1 MSADYEQ
8 LVDKLKTF
16 KRKFYLY
23 RFLKGLISFL
33 VWFLC
38 YYSFVALIEYFQYAS
53 TNVRAFFFFISL
65 LFVSVITVWFI
76 LIPAG
81 KLLGLLKP
89 LSYKQSADLISKHF
103 VAIEDKLINILE
115 LADERG
121 SGNALVWASIDRKI
135 DQIKLFNFKQAVD
148 FKQLKWIGFVFVVT
162 VLAVFSF
169 SSLFPGLYTNAGYRI
184 VHFNQAFIK
193 PGPFTFRLLNA
204 DLRVRKG
211 DSVEIKV
218 KCEGRKVPAVL
229 YINIGGNNFL
239 MEGDE
244 GLFRYPLELVYN
256 DLDFYFTDL
265 VYVSGK
271 YQLTVLPN
279 PSVIAYSINIVPP
292 SYTGY
297 KEETIQNT
305 GDLTVPY
312 GTAIHWN
319 FKTVDA
325 DSLAVRL
332 DDEMLYGDYEGGR
345 FRINYL
351 AKRNVPYSVSLA
363 NLFFQSK
370 DYLHFKIDVIP
381 DLYPQIDVVQ
391 LADSLDFFRYYFKG
405 AISDDYGFSDLFF
418 NLYFNKTDSLISLPV
433 LKNLNEQ
440 HFYYT
445 FNFNELSGFTDKV
458 SYYFTVKD
466 NDYFHSFK
474 GINSAVFQL
483 NFPSANER
491 LSADSQS
498 FSDVQNLMMQSFDL
512 SNELK
517 RSIEELKFK
526 SVGDISDWEKQQLI
540 REILNKKDQLEK
552 QLDQLK
558 RTNSDMNRLMN
569 SFSKE
574 KSDLIKQQQEI
585 DQLLD
590 EIMTDELKELFD
602 EFNKLAREF
611 DQQKLDQLINQ
622 SKYPLDDLSDQLD
635 RNLQLLKRMK
645 IIQKLEQIS
654 DVLNDLAAKELK
666 NSEELNR
673 NKDFQNILS
682 KENGNFEL
690 LKSVRDELQA
700 VFELN
705 QTLKKPM
712 NLFVLDPEFE
722 EIYRQYGEIMDHL
735 NGKRTNRAKGS
746 LEENSKMLEN
756 LAFLV
761 RRMAENNQQQQQA
774 ENVHHLRQ
782 LLNNLLY
789 LSLNQEQ
796 ILTSSFGLN
805 LSDPII
811 NRVRLRQEQLVEQSK
826 VVKDSL
832 YALAGRTP
840 AISSKVTGELM
851 KMTFSME
858 KVNEE
863 LSEGRVSS
871 AQRFQQNALTAANE
885 MALFLN
891 EVLENMERQMAD
903 GMPGDQECQN
913 PGSGKSGMSQ
923 LKDAQESL
931 KKQLEKMI
939 EQMKNGADGKL
950 NENIGRSLAQ
960 HEMLQQMIREM
971 LSGSEVGSSAKE
983 QLKQVE
989 NLIEQNRRDLVN
1001 KNVTNSMINRQNLIL
1016 DRLLKAEKAE
1026 MERELDDERE
1036 SKTADDLFY
1045 SNPLEFF
1052 EYKQKDDNRMEEIRY
1067 DNYRLRYYYDQ
1078 KYKKYINQLKN

>member
-1 MSADYEQ
+1 MSANYEQ

-23 RFLKGLISFL
+23 RLLKGLLSFL

-38 YYSFVALIEYFQYAS
+38 YYSFLVLIEHFQY
-53 TNVRAFFFFISL
+53 TPTFIRGLFFFLSL
-65 LFVSVITVWFI
+65 LFIVFLAVWFI
-76 LIPAG
+76 FIPAG
-81 KLLGLLKP
+81 KLIGLFKP
-89 LSYKQSADLISKHF
+89 ITYKQASELISKHF
-103 VAIEDKLINILE
+103 GEIEDKLINILE
-115 LADERG
+115 LAEEKD
-121 SGNALVWASIDRKI
+121 SANALVWASIDRKI
-135 DQIKLFNFKQAVD
+135 DQIKFFNFNLAVD
-148 FKQLKWIGFVFVVT
+148 FKKLKWTGLAFLMTLFSVF
-162 VLAVFSF
+162 AFSV
-169 SSLFPGLYTNAGYRI
+169 LFPGLYTEAGYRLI
-184 VHFNQAFIK
+184 HFNQQFMK
-193 PGPFTFRLLNA
+193 PGPFTFQLLNT
-204 DLRVRKG
+204 DLQVRKG

-218 KCEGRKVPAVL
+218 KCAGRKVPAIL
-229 YINIGGNNFL
+229 YINIGENNFL

-244 GLFRYPLELVYN
+244 DLFRYQLDLVYN
-256 DLDFYFTDL
+256 DLEFYFTDL
-265 VYVSGK
+265 THVSEK
-271 YQLTVLPN
+271 YRLTVLPS
-279 PSVIAYSINIVPP
+279 PSVLNYSIDFVPP
-292 SYTGY
+292 AYTGY
-297 KEETIQNT
+297 QKETIHNT

-312 GTAIHWN
+312 GTTIHWN
-319 FKTVDA
+319 FKTLDT
-325 DSLAVRL
+325 DSLAVWL
-332 DDEMLYGDYEGGR
+332 DDEALYGGSEGGL
-345 FRINYL
+345 FRVDYR
-351 AKRNVPYSVSLA
+351 AKRNMPYSVSLA
-363 NLFFQSK
+363 NRFFQSK
-370 DYLHFKIDVIP
+370 DYLHFKIEVIP
-381 DLYPQIDVVQ
+381 DLYPRIDVVQ

-418 NLYFNKTDSLISLPV
+418 NLYFNQKDSLISIPV

-440 HFYYT
+440 HFYFT
-445 FNFNELSGFTDKV
+445 FNFNELSGSSDQV

-466 NDYFHSFK
+466 NDYFHGFK
-474 GINSAVFQL
+474 GASSEVFQL
-483 NFPSANER
+483 SFPSGKEK

-498 FSDVQNLMMQSFDL
+498 FSDVQELMMQSFEL
-512 SNELK
+512 SKELK
-517 RSIEELKFK
+517 RSVEELKFK

-540 REILNKKDQLEK
+540 QEILNKKDQLER

-569 SFSKE
+569 SFSE
-574 KSDLIKQQQEI
+574 DKSKIIKQQQEI
-585 DQLLD
+585 EQLLD
-590 EIMTDELKELFD
+590 EIMTDELKALFD

-611 DQQKLDQLINQ
+611 DQQKLDQLMNQ
-622 SKYPLDDLSDQLD
+622 SKFPLDDLSSQLE

-654 DVLNDLAAKELK
+654 GFLNELAEKELN
-666 NSEELNR
+666 NSYELNR
-673 NKDFQNILS
+673 KKDFQDILS
-682 KENGNFEL
+682 RENDNFEL
-690 LKSVRDELQA
+690 LKSVKEEFQTLL
-700 VFELN
+700 ELN
-705 QTLKKPM
+705 KTLKKPM

-722 EIYRQYGEIMDHL
+722 EIYRKYGEITDHL
-735 NGKRTNRAKGS
+735 ENKRNNRAKTS
-746 LEENSKMLEN
+746 MEENAKMLEN

-774 ENVHHLRQ
+774 ENVFHLRQ

-789 LSLNQEQ
+789 LSLNQER
-796 ILTSSFGLN
+796 IMTGSFGVS
-805 LSDPII
+805 LSDPVIG
-811 NRVRLRQEQLVEQSK
+811 RLRLMQEQLVGQSK

-832 YALAGRTP
+832 YALAERTP

-858 KVNEE
+858 KVNDE
-863 LSEGRVSS
+863 LGEGRVSS

-923 LKDAQESL
+923 LKDTQESL

-939 EQMKNGADGKL
+939 EQMKSGSEGNL
-950 NENIGRSLAQ
+950 NESIGKSLAQ

-971 LSGSEVGSSAKE
+971 VNGSEVGSSAKE

-989 NLIEQNRRDLVN
+989 NLIEQNRRDLIN
-1001 KNVTNSMINRQNLIL
+1001 KNVTSSMINRQNLIL

-1026 MERELDDERE
+1026 MEREMDDERE